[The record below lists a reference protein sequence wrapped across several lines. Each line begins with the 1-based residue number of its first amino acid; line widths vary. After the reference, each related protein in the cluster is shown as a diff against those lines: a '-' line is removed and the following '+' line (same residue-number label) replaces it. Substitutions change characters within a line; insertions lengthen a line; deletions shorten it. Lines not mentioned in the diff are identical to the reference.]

1 MTVKYTPGYFKM
13 FIVCLIVHNNT
24 LTMTF
29 LFYFSTC
36 IGNLYKMNSL
46 KWLFC
51 SLVCQILLGPIMGLL
66 KITQKKILQKKIL
79 QCK

>member
-1 MTVKYTPGYFKM
+1 MTVKYALGGFKV
-13 FIVCLIVHNNT
+13 FTVCLTVHDNT

-36 IGNLYKMNSL
+36 VGNLDKMNGL

-66 KITQKKILQKKIL
+66 KIRQEKKILQRK
-79 QCK
+79 